1 MTIKAYSKII
11 LMPALLAIMLALVA
25 DATALESGSSQLLR
39 AEAHV
44 SVALVAKIAAQVE
57 NLEKELIQ
65 QKKESIQQ
73 KKIIEQ
79 LQSQAKQQE
88 KNSLPFEGG
97 KWVDEDT
104 TQEHELACEDSE
116 GTQLTFRQ
124 SCTLK
129 EELDKRA
136 IEAEKAKKKCV
147 NACVRAGLE
156 SDNPWSVSNRQELE
170 DCKKPC
176 NDGYDAAMAAVAE

>member
-88 KNSLPFEGG
+88 KNSLP
-97 KWVDEDT
+97 
-104 TQEHELACEDSE
+104 QERELACKDSN
-116 GTQLTFRQ
+116 GSQLTFRQ
-124 SCTLK
+124 SCTFK
-129 EELDKRA
+129 EALDKRA
-136 IEAEKAKKKCV
+136 SEAGTAKKKCV
-147 NACVRAGLE
+147 GACNQAQPMMSMAMSMAGGKTQPAYVRYQTCL
-156 SDNPWSVSNRQELE
+156 NK
-170 DCKKPC
+170 C
-176 NDGYDAAMAAVAE
+176 DAAHGWE